1 MTSSY
6 GGFTKTSYGA
16 GGGDDAGGF
25 VYGGSQGG
33 AGNSQGGGGGKAY
46 SEESLRPVTIKQVID
61 AEEAYPG
68 ADFKIDGATVTQV
81 TFVAQIRQISPQP
94 TNITLKLDDGTG
106 LIEVKKW
113 VDTDKKDDADEKL
126 EIEGHVRVWG
136 RLKSF
141 NGKRHVGAHFIRPV
155 TDFNEVNYHLLEATY
170 VHLHFTKGPLNADGS
185 GPAANGGAG
194 GGGGGEDGMFVDGGD
209 GYGAGGGAAAGG
221 GNPAQASKL
230 RGVSAN
236 AQKMFN
242 FINNAPGGNEGVHLN
257 QISSG
262 AGLAMRAT
270 LEAADELLS
279 QGLIYTTIDDETWAI
294 LDY

>member
-1 MTSSY
+1 M
-6 GGFTKTSYGA
+6 
-16 GGGDDAGGF
+16 
-25 VYGGSQGG
+25 
-33 AGNSQGGGGGKAY
+33 
-46 SEESLRPVTIKQVID
+46 
-61 AEEAYPG
+61 
-68 ADFKIDGATVTQV
+68 
-81 TFVAQIRQISPQP
+81 
-94 TNITLKLDDGTG
+94 
-106 LIEVKKW
+106 KKW

-126 EIEGHVRVWG
+126 ELEGHVRVWG

-170 VHLHFTKGPLNADGS
+170 VHLYFTKGPLNADGS
-185 GPAANGGAG
+185 GPAANGGA
-194 GGGGGEDGMFVDGGD
+194 GGGGEDGMFVDGGD

-270 LEAADELLS
+270 IDAADELLS

>member
-1 MTSSY
+1 MTSY
-6 GGFTKTSYGA
+6 GGYTKTGYGA
-16 GGGDDAGGF
+16 QGGDDAGGF
-25 VYGGSQGG
+25 MYGGGSQQGSQSGG
-33 AGNSQGGGGGKAY
+33 NKTY
-46 SEESLRPVTIKQVID
+46 SEESLRPVTIKQIID

-68 ADFKIDGATVTQV
+68 ADFRIDGATVTQV

-113 VDTDKKDDADEKL
+113 VDTDKKDDADANL
-126 EIEGHVRVWG
+126 ELEGHVRVWG

-170 VHLHFTKGPLNADGS
+170 VHLYFTKGPLNA
-185 GPAANGGAG
+185 GAG
-194 GGGGGEDGMFVDGGD
+194 AAGGNGDGMFVDGGD
-209 GYGAGGGAAAGG
+209 GYNAGDAAGGAANSAHAG
-221 GNPAQASKL
+221 KL
-230 RGVSAN
+230 RGCSAA

-257 QISSG
+257 QISTG
-262 AGLAMRAT
+262 ANMSLRDVLG
-270 LEAADELLS
+270 AADELLG

>member
-1 MTSSY
+1 MSAY
-6 GGFTKTSYGA
+6 GGYTKTGYGA
-16 GGGDDAGGF
+16 QGGDDAGGF
-25 VYGGSQGG
+25 VYGGSQQ
-33 AGNSQGGGGGKAY
+33 NSQGGGKAY
-46 SEESLRPVTIKQVID
+46 SEESLRPVTIKQIID

-68 ADFKIDGATVTQV
+68 SPDFRIDGTTVTQV

-106 LIEVKKW
+106 VIEAKKW
-113 VDTDKKDDADEKL
+113 VDTDKKDDDASNL
-126 EIEGHVRVWG
+126 ELEGYVRVWG

-155 TDFNEVNYHLLEATY
+155 SDFNEVNYHLLEATY
-170 VHLHFTKGPLNADGS
+170 VHLYYTKGPLNGGGGA
-185 GPAANGGAG
+185 GAG
-194 GGGGGEDGMFVDGGD
+194 GGDGMFVDGND
-209 GYGAGGGAAAGG
+209 GYDGAAQG
-221 GNPAQASKL
+221 GNTGGSAHAGKL
-230 RGVSAN
+230 RGCSPA

-242 FINNAPGGNEGVHLN
+242 FINNAPGGNEGVHIN

-262 AGLAMRAT
+262 AGLSIRDVMG
-270 LEAADELLS
+270 AADELLG

>member
-1 MTSSY
+1 MTSY

-16 GGGDDAGGF
+16 QGGDDAGGF

-33 AGNSQGGGGGKAY
+33 SQGGGGGKAY

-113 VDTDKKDDADEKL
+113 VDTDKKDDADDKL
-126 EIEGHVRVWG
+126 ELESHVRVWG

-170 VHLHFTKGPLNADGS
+170 VHLYFTKGPLNADGS
-185 GPAANGGAG
+185 GPGAN
-194 GGGGGEDGMFVDGGD
+194 GGGGEDGMFVDGGD
-209 GYGAGGGAAAGG
+209 GYGGGGAAAGG

-230 RGVSAN
+230 RGVSAS

-262 AGLAMRAT
+262 AGLSMQAT
-270 LEAADELLS
+270 MKASEELLS
-279 QGLIYTTIDDETWAI
+279 EGLIYTTIDDETWAI

>member
-1 MTSSY
+1 MTSY
-6 GGFTKTSYGA
+6 GGFTKTAYGA
-16 GGGDDAGGF
+16 QGGDDAGGF
-25 VYGGSQGG
+25 VYGGSQQG
-33 AGNSQGGGGGKAY
+33 SQGGGKAY
-46 SEESLRPVTIKQVID
+46 SEESLRPVTIKQIID
-61 AEEAYPG
+61 ADEAYPG

-113 VDTDKKDDADEKL
+113 VDTDKKDDADANL
-126 EIEGHVRVWG
+126 ELDGHVRVWG

-170 VHLHFTKGPLNADGS
+170 VHLYFTKGPLNGAGGADG
-185 GPAANGGAG
+185 ANGAG
-194 GGGGGEDGMFVDGGD
+194 GGGGGDGMFVDGGD
-209 GYGAGGGAAAGG
+209 SYGGGAGTGAGG
-221 GNPAQASKL
+221 NSAQAGKL
-230 RGVSAN
+230 RGCSPA

-262 AGLAMRAT
+262 AGISMRDVLA
-270 LEAADELLS
+270 AADELLG